1 MSVSILYMLPH
12 GNTHTHTHTHLALKH
27 GLTRQHAHQQPR
39 RALWQ
44 PVPEHGA
51 RYTPVRPF
59 CFCGNKCLNH
69 CVVGGAGA
77 SPMGDEVGAPGSL
90 QCVTYVPLRSS
101 RCFLRA
107 YIACSRRGRDRGIGA
122 PPSILHRQLRSSW
135 AGRLTTCMRS
145 YRRGQTLQTP
155 ERLLELSKRLSKVAD
170 DFEVRRRETVFGTAC
185 PPYSQCLMMMCA
197 CV

>member
-1 MSVSILYMLPH
+1 M
-12 GNTHTHTHTHLALKH
+12 NTQETHTHTHTHTWHSNMVSH
-27 GLTRQHAHQQPR
+27 GSMLISSRVVRCGIQSPNM
-39 RALWQ
+39 
-44 PVPEHGA
+44 VPDIPP
-51 RYTPVRPF
+51 TRPF
-59 CFCGNKCLNH
+59 CLCGNRRLEYGH
-69 CVVGGAGA
+69 GGCSSGA